1 MKIIIENKNYALKL
15 ESGYSI
21 HSFFSLLEQF
31 EKDIQFC
38 LTKQMKIGPQWKTR
52 MKSLLVSKAAQKC
65 HDWHDAEHDTKIV
78 YFFLIIVEKV
88 ETSQQ

>member
-1 MKIIIENKNYALKL
+1 MRIIIENKNNALKL

-21 HSFFSLLEQF
+21 VFFLLLEQF
-31 EKDIQFC
+31 EKGIQFC
-38 LTKQMKIGPQWKTR
+38 LTKQMKIAPQWKTR

-65 HDWHDAEHDTKIV
+65 HDWHDAENYTKIG
-78 YFFLIIVEKV
+78 YLFLIIVEEA